1 MPAFQRIAWAAV
13 LVTFV
18 VIVLGAFVRLSDA
31 GLSCPDWPTCYGKIT
46 WPKHAHDVVAANE
59 AFPERPVESHK
70 AWREQV
76 HRHVVA
82 VLGLLVVVLALIA
95 NWLPRWRLAGIGV
108 TTLAAATGTVLYIQG
123 HAAASVVA
131 MVMALA
137 IPLLLALVGTPGR
150 TSIGQDK
157 TRQTPRPWA
166 RYTAFLLALI
176 IFQAVLGM
184 WTVTWKLKPVVVM
197 AHLLGGFS
205 VFALLVWIADRS
217 GSQVRAYPGAHW
229 LRPWVWFGLVVV
241 IAQIA
246 LGGWTSANYAA
257 LACGTDFP
265 RCLGQWWPAT
275 DFREA
280 FVLWRGIGVDY
291 EGGLLDAPAR
301 AAIQMAHRI
310 GAVVTVAVV
319 LFVVAALYRIRGLRR
334 SALALLGLLVVQ
346 VALGISNVWFG
357 LPLPVATAHN
367 AVAALLVV
375 QFVLV
380 LSRLRSRGY

>member
-1 MPAFQRIAWAAV
+1 MTMPLFQRMAWLAV

-46 WPKHAHDVVAANE
+46 WPKHDHDVAAANE

-82 VLGLLVVVLALIA
+82 VLGLLVVALALIA
-95 NWLPRWRLAGIGV
+95 NGQPRWRLAGIVV
-108 TTLAAATGTVLYIQG
+108 TTIAAAAGTVLYTHG
-123 HAAASVVA
+123 HAAVSVVA
-131 MVMALA
+131 MVVALA
-137 IPLLLALVGTPGR
+137 VPLLLALVGPAGR
-150 TSIGQDK
+150 T
-157 TRQTPRPWA
+157 RPWA

-217 GSQVRAYPGAHW
+217 GPQVRAYPGAHW
-229 LRPWVWFGLVVV
+229 LRPWVWFGLAIV

-319 LFVVAALYRIRGLRR
+319 LFVIAALYRIRGLRR
-334 SALALLGLLVVQ
+334 SALVLLGLLAVQ

-357 LPLPVATAHN
+357 LPLPIATAHN

-375 QFVLV
+375 QFVLI
-380 LSRLRSRGY
+380 LSRLRTRAY